1 MQNKDS
7 FDDPESAGIFAGI
20 VRALDARHAF
30 TARRPLWA
38 AGMVVATVAV
48 LGAVLYYAYPREAA
62 EQEMAGAPII
72 RADASDIKIAPDDP
86 GGMDIPHRESVVFD
100 TLNGQG
106 ERRVENLL
114 PEAEEPLPRDE
125 MFAGLKTEAED
136 EILDV
141 TASATPETPSAAEP
155 QSFDEVASFTPPE
168 EGEVAPVESA
178 APEAVTEEIA
188 PSPAAPVAEAA
199 PVTEEKV
206 AAVEAKAEE
215 VAKTEPAAGLSVAAK
230 EVVKGTHFVQLASVK
245 DEAAA
250 KVEWKKMQAAHS
262 VLAPLAMHIE
272 RADLGAK
279 GVFFRIQGGPVAEAE
294 AKQICKAI
302 QSKKPGGCLVVKE

>member
-62 EQEMAGAPII
+62 EQEIAGAPII
-72 RADASDIKIAPDDP
+72 RADAGDIKIAPDDP

-100 TLNGQG
+100 TLSGEG

-141 TASATPETPSAAEP
+141 TATPEN
-155 QSFDEVASFTPPE
+155 FDEVASYAPPE
-168 EGEVAPVESA
+168 ESEVAPVENTV
-178 APEAVTEEIA
+178 PQDVTEETV
-188 PSPAAPVAEAA
+188 SAPVVAAA
-199 PVTEEKV
+199 PVTEEK
-206 AAVEAKAEE
+206 AAE

-230 EVVKGTHFVQLASVK
+230 EVAKGTHFVQLASVK

-250 KVEWKKMQAAHS
+250 KAEWKKMQAAHS
-262 VLAPLAMHIE
+262 VLAPLPLHIE

-279 GVFFRIQGGPVAEAE
+279 GVFYRIQGGPVIEAE
-294 AKQICKAI
+294 AKQICQAI

>member
-62 EQEMAGAPII
+62 EQELAAAPII
-72 RADASDIKIAPDDP
+72 RADAGDIKVTPDDP

-100 TLNGQG
+100 TLNGGG

-114 PEAEEPLPRDE
+114 PEAEAPLPRDE

-136 EILDV
+136 DILDV
-141 TASATPETPSAAEP
+141 TATVDTPPEP
-155 QSFDEVASFTPPE
+155 QSFDEVASYAPPD
-168 EGEVAPVESA
+168 EGVEAAPLESA
-178 APEAVTEEIA
+178 ASEDVKEEVVPATVAAAVTEE
-188 PSPAAPVAEAA
+188 
-199 PVTEEKV
+199 K
-206 AAVEAKAEE
+206 AVE

-250 KVEWKKMQAAHS
+250 KAEWKKMQAAHS
-262 VLAPLAMHIE
+262 VLSPLKLHIE

-279 GVFFRIQGGPVAEAE
+279 GVFYRIQGGPVVEAE
-294 AKQICKAI
+294 AKQICQAI
-302 QSKKPGGCLVVKE
+302 TSKKPGGCLVVKD

>member
-62 EQEMAGAPII
+62 EQELAGAPII
-72 RADASDIKIAPDDP
+72 RADAGDIKIAPDDP

-114 PEAEEPLPRDE
+114 PESEEPLPRDE

-136 EILDV
+136 DILDV
-141 TASATPETPSAAEP
+141 TASATPETPTAAEP
-155 QSFDEVASFTPPE
+155 RNFDEVASFTPPD
-168 EGEVAPVESA
+168 EGEAAPLESA
-178 APEAVTEEIA
+178 APQDVTEEVA
-188 PSPAAPVAEAA
+188 PAPVVAAAPA
-199 PVTEEKV
+199 TEEK
-206 AAVEAKAEE
+206 AAE
-215 VAKTEPAAGLSVAAK
+215 VARTEPAAGLSVAAK

-250 KVEWKKMQAAHS
+250 KAEWKKMQAAHS
-262 VLAPLAMHIE
+262 VLAPLSMHIE
-272 RADLGAK
+272 RADLGPK
-279 GVFFRIQGGPVAEAE
+279 GVFYRIQGGPVVEAE
-294 AKQICKAI
+294 ARQICKAI
-302 QSKKPGGCLVVKE
+302 TSKKPGGCLVVKE

>member
-20 VRALDARHAF
+20 VRALDARNVF

-72 RADASDIKIAPDDP
+72 RADAGDIKIAPDDP

-114 PEAEEPLPRDE
+114 PEAETPLPRDE
-125 MFAGLKTEAED
+125 MFAGLKTAPED

-141 TASATPETPSAAEP
+141 TATVETPAAAEP
-155 QSFDEVASFTPPE
+155 ESFDEVASFTPPE
-168 EGEVAPVESA
+168 EGESATVESA
-178 APEAVTEEIA
+178 APEEVTEELV
-188 PSPAAPVAEAA
+188 PAPVVAA
-199 PVTEEKV
+199 VPVTEEKV
-206 AAVEAKAEE
+206 ASSPVTEEKAAE

-250 KVEWKKMQAAHS
+250 KAEWKKMQAAHS
-262 VLAPLAMHIE
+262 VLSPLPLHIE

-279 GVFFRIQGGPVAEAE
+279 GIFYRIQGGPVVEAE

-302 QSKKPGGCLVVKE
+302 QSKKPGGCIVVKE

>member
-48 LGAVLYYAYPREAA
+48 LGAVIYYAYPREAA
-62 EQEMAGAPII
+62 EQELAAAPII
-72 RADASDIKIAPDDP
+72 RADAGDIKIAPDDP

-114 PEAEEPLPRDE
+114 PEAEAPLPREE

-141 TASATPETPSAAEP
+141 TAPATPE
-155 QSFDEVASFTPPE
+155 SFDEVASYTPPE
-168 EGEVAPVESA
+168 EGEAAIESA
-178 APEAVTEEIA
+178 APEEVKEEVV
-188 PSPAAPVAEAA
+188 PATVAAA
-199 PVTEEKV
+199 PVTEEK
-206 AAVEAKAEE
+206 AAE

-245 DEAAA
+245 SEDAA
-250 KVEWKKMQAAHS
+250 KAEWKKMQAAHS
-262 VLAPLAMHIE
+262 VLSPLKLHVE

-279 GVFFRIQGGPVAEAE
+279 GVFYRIQGGPVVEAE
-294 AKQICKAI
+294 AKQICQAI
-302 QSKKPGGCLVVKE
+302 TSKKPGGCLVVKE